1 MTQKKFTVPPI
12 LSRTL
17 TPEEKER
24 KAESFLNFMDVRA
37 RESVV
42 STERKIEKEVTKGFA
57 FRIPETLFDDLRE
70 ISNLTGISINSICL
84 ELIRPSIKKKLK
96 DLKEG
101 T

>member
-1 MTQKKFTVPPI
+1 MTQNKFTVPPSI
-12 LSRTL
+12 SRIL
-17 TPEEKER
+17 TPEEKEK

-37 RESVV
+37 RENIV
-42 STERKIEKEVTKGFA
+42 STERVIEKEATKGFA
-57 FRIPETLFDDLRE
+57 LRIPETLYDDLKE

-84 ELIRPSIKKKLK
+84 ELMRPSIKKRLR